1 MGHKQHAPIAHRIL
15 WIGAVEKTG
24 HGNGTIARQK
34 LGLVDANRILVI
46 FAREERP
53 IARKAWL
60 GAGR

>member
-1 MGHKQHAPIAHRIL
+1 M

-24 HGNGTIARQK
+24 HGNGTIARQR

-53 IARKAWL
+53 IARKA
-60 GAGR
+60 